1 VLSSD
6 IHSVAK
12 QGVVTTEEIERMLSD
27 ASRKLSSKPSGLRK
41 LGIDEI
47 ALIKGQGNYC
57 VVLIDLSTSKLIT
70 IVKGR
75 TQAEIEPVLNS
86 WLQRF

>member
-1 VLSSD
+1 KSVLSSD

-27 ASRKLSSKPSGLRK
+27 ASRELSSKPSGLKK

-47 ALIKGQGNYC
+47 ALTLMSRKLLCRIK
-57 VVLIDLSTSKLIT
+57 
-70 IVKGR
+70 
-75 TQAEIEPVLNS
+75 
-86 WLQRF
+86 RFRNI

>member
-1 VLSSD
+1 VNNRRTYTKRLASTTIKSVLSSD

-27 ASRKLSSKPSGLRK
+27 ASQELLSKPSGLKK

-57 VVLIDLSTSKLIT
+57 AVLIDLETSKLI
-70 IVKGR
+70 R
-75 TQAEIEPVLNS
+75 AC
-86 WLQRF
+86 